1 MIQVV
6 LSVLHILSSLCGET
20 DCQSALRPGRACSS
34 QPLQLIKDVNWGLV
48 FSHHFLA
55 EMHWFQHQHSPKDQ
69 KRSLVAFDNLS
80 RQRVF
85 WKGARSGDKS
95 AKFTTLSEW
104 SLSSACIQDSF
115 WMGGRVRCSL

>member
-55 EMHWFQHQHSPKDQ
+55 EMHWFQHQHSPKDH

-95 AKFTTLSEW
+95 AKFATLSEW